1 MRETR
6 RVVYGFAAVSALLLC
21 SVQRLLAQS
30 ASALPEQDRVLAH
43 DLFKQLIETNT
54 QDSNGSV
61 TAAAEKMRQRLLDA
75 GFPAEDLV
83 IAGPN
88 DRKQNLVAI
97 YRGKPGSTLK
107 PILTI
112 CHLDVVEARKADW
125 TTDPYQFVEKDGYF
139 YGRGTQDIKE
149 EDAALVETFIR
160 MKREG
165 YVPNRDLVIALTADE
180 EGGASNGVAWLLA
193 HRPELMRADFAI
205 ESPDCGGLELRGGK
219 PSEFDVEATEKLYA
233 DFEVT
238 ATNPGGHSSQ
248 PRPDNAIYE
257 LAHAL
262 AKLEA
267 SPFPVELNAVTRAEL
282 EEKVKL
288 ADPQRAELIRR
299 VLANPPDAAAVAE
312 FSRDPTDNSTIRTT
326 CVATMAN
333 AGHARNALPGM
344 ARANVNC
351 RILPGHSQEETRQQL
366 VKIFE
371 DPKLTV
377 NYVNDAGEVLGLGS
391 AKKSMEPPPAREDV
405 YGPLRKVVRE
415 MWPGLPVVPT
425 MSTGASDSISSRWG
439 REFRAT
445 GSAEWVWIS
454 TTIGPMGGMSEFAPR
469 RSIRASIFSV
479 FGQGGADEVAGTPL
493 PLFLRKI

>member
-1 MRETR
+1 MQETR
-6 RVVYGFAAVSALLLC
+6 RVVYGFAAVSALLL
-21 SVQRLLAQS
+21 SGIRSTLAQS
-30 ASALPEQDRVLAH
+30 ATALPEQDRTLAREI
-43 DLFKQLIETNT
+43 LKQLIETNT
-54 QDSNGSV
+54 QDSDGSV

-75 GFPAEDLV
+75 GFPADDLV
-83 IAGPN
+83 LAGPN

-165 YVPNRDLVIALTADE
+165 YVPDRDLVIALTADE

-193 HRPELMRADFAI
+193 HRPDLMRADFVI
-205 ESPDCGGLELRGGK
+205 NPDAGGLELRGGK

-257 LAHAL
+257 LVHAL

-267 SPFPVELNAVTRAEL
+267 SPFPMELNAVTRAEL
-282 EEKVKL
+282 EEKAKL

-299 VLANPPDAAAVAE
+299 VLANSPGPAAIAE
-312 FSRDPTDNSTIRTT
+312 FSKDPTDNSTIRTT
-326 CVATMAN
+326 CVATMVN
-333 AGHARNALPGM
+333 AGHARNALPGT
-344 ARANVNC
+344 AKANVNC
-351 RILPGHSQEETRQQL
+351 RILPGHSQEEIRQKLIQ
-366 VKIFE
+366 IFD

-405 YGPLRKVVRE
+405 YGPLRSVVQE
-415 MWPGLPVVPT
+415 MWPRLPVLPT
-425 MSTGASDSISSRWG
+425 MSTGASDSIITMGAGIPSYGISGMGVDFDDDRAHG
-439 REFRAT
+439 RDERIRTEAFYQGVEFRYLYMKALT
-445 GSAEWVWIS
+445 
-454 TTIGPMGGMSEFAPR
+454 
-469 RSIRASIFSV
+469 
-479 FGQGGADEVAGTPL
+479 
-493 PLFLRKI
+493 K

>member
-1 MRETR
+1 MQVTR
-6 RVVYGFAAVSALLLC
+6 RVVYGFAAVSALLL
-21 SVQRLLAQS
+21 SGIRSTLAQS
-30 ASALPEQDRVLAH
+30 ATALPEQDRALAREI
-43 DLFKQLIETNT
+43 LKQLIETNT
-54 QDSNGSV
+54 QDSDGSV

-75 GFPAEDLV
+75 GFPADDLV
-83 IAGPN
+83 LAGPN

-165 YVPNRDLVIALTADE
+165 YVPDRDLVIALTADE

-193 HRPELMRADFAI
+193 HRPDLMRADFVI
-205 ESPDCGGLELRGGK
+205 NPDAGGLELRGGK

-238 ATNPGGHSSQ
+238 ATNSGGHSSQ

-257 LAHAL
+257 LVHAL

-267 SPFPVELNAVTRAEL
+267 SPFPMELNAVTRAEL
-282 EEKVKL
+282 EEKAKL

-299 VLANPPDAAAVAE
+299 VLANSPGPAAIAE
-312 FSRDPTDNSTIRTT
+312 FSKDPTDNSTIRTT
-326 CVATMAN
+326 CVATMVN
-333 AGHARNALPGM
+333 AGHARNALPGT
-344 ARANVNC
+344 AKANVNC
-351 RILPGHSQEETRQQL
+351 RILPGHSQEEIRQKLIQ
-366 VKIFE
+366 IFD

-405 YGPLRKVVRE
+405 YGPLRSVVQE
-415 MWPGLPVVPT
+415 MWPRLPVLPT
-425 MSTGASDSISSRWG
+425 MSTGASDSIITMGAGIPSYGISGMGVDFDDDRAHG
-439 REFRAT
+439 RDERIRSEAFYEGVQFRYLYMKALT
-445 GSAEWVWIS
+445 
-454 TTIGPMGGMSEFAPR
+454 
-469 RSIRASIFSV
+469 
-479 FGQGGADEVAGTPL
+479 
-493 PLFLRKI
+493 K